1 MHWKDLEVW
10 KKSHDLVLKV
20 YEVSKTFPKNEV
32 YALTDQI
39 RRASMSVPA
48 NIVEGQSRNTTK
60 EHIQFLYNARGSLEE
75 IRYFLLLSKDLG
87 YMNKDTFQSL
97 EGDITPAIKQSK
109 KMVLK
114 NWTLA
119 FAGVTDYV

>member
-20 YEVSKTFPKNEV
+20 YEVSKTFPKNET

-39 RRASMSVPA
+39 RRASTSIPA

-60 EHIQFLYNARGSLEE
+60 EYLQFLYNARGSLEE
-75 IRYFLLLSKDLG
+75 VRYFLLLSRDLG
-87 YMNKDTFQSL
+87 YMNKDTFKSFEDDSVTL
-97 EGDITPAIKQSK
+97 S
-109 KMVLK
+109 KMVNGLIK
-114 NWTLA
+114 SLA
-119 FAGVTDYV
+119 AKL